1 MSYIISEEKKI
12 DKRKF
17 VWYNSKEGGIME
29 LENYKGIG
37 PKTLNCLHRLGIW
50 TSNDLLQYYPFRFN
64 KIERSNLLFIEDGES
79 IIIDG
84 IVESEA
90 KVSYIR
96 GYRDKMDF
104 RLDTGQKLL
113 GVTIFNRGYLKCKL
127 VVGAKI
133 TVMGKYNKKRGS
145 IMASDIKFSL
155 LSDIPKIEPVYHVTT
170 GINNSQLSG
179 LIDKIKMDELVD
191 YLPGYLVERYDFLS
205 KKEAI
210 QQIHHPVNYEV
221 LKKAIHRLKFEELF
235 LFMLKM
241 NYLKSKTTE
250 TGLERQV
257 AWEKIEQ
264 VIQSLPFVLTLDQI
278 KAVKDIYQDL
288 ISAKRMNRLLQG
300 DVGSGKTIV
309 SFLALYINYLGGYQG
324 ALMAPTEILARQ
336 HYENIQK
343 LFPMLKVGL
352 LTGKLKAKEKRELYD
367 KIEKNELQVI
377 IGTHALISEKVKYPN
392 LGLVITDEQHRFGV
406 NQRSELKNKGITPDI
421 LYMSATPIPRTYAI
435 TLFGDMDI
443 SNIKT
448 KPAGRKE
455 TITYLKKTSELKD
468 VLALMYEQ
476 LKLGHQ
482 IYVIAPLI
490 EESDKMELE
499 TVDKLKEKMEL
510 AFGKVCKIGVMHGK
524 LNAKEKEDVMNAF
537 QNNDIQILISTTV
550 IEVGVDVGNATMM
563 VVFDSYRFGLSA
575 LHQLRGRVGRN
586 ELQSYFVL
594 ISDMEAE
601 RLNILTKTNDGFE
614 ISDADFKLRGSGDMF
629 GVRQS
634 GDMQFKLADL
644 KRDYKMVVVAKEDSQ
659 EFLDNYIQDIKYKHI
674 ANTLYQID
682 TLD

>member
-1 MSYIISEEKKI
+1 
-12 DKRKF
+12 
-17 VWYNSKEGGIME
+17 ME

-37 PKTLNCLHRLGIW
+37 PRTLNILHRLGIW

-64 KIERSNLLFIEDGES
+64 RIERSNLFLLEDGDS
-79 IIIDG
+79 ITIDG
-84 IVESEA
+84 IVENNA

-104 RLDTGQKLL
+104 RLDTGGKLIN
-113 GVTIFNRGYLKCKL
+113 VTIFNRGFLKNKL
-127 VVGAKI
+127 VAGTKI
-133 TVMGKYNKKRGS
+133 TVIGKYNKKRNTV
-145 IMASDIKFSL
+145 IASDIKFSL
-155 LSDIPKIEPVYHVTT
+155 LSDIPSIEPVYHVTT
-170 GINNSQLSG
+170 GINSSQIGS
-179 LIDKIKMDELVD
+179 LIDKMDSSELID
-191 YLPGYLVERYDFLS
+191 YLPGYLLDKYQFLS
-205 KKEAI
+205 KKEAVE
-210 QQIHHPVNYEV
+210 QIHHPRNYEK
-221 LKKAIHRLKFEELF
+221 LKIAINRLKYEELF

-241 NYLKSKTTE
+241 NYLKGKTIE
-250 TGLERQV
+250 TGLERKV
-257 AWEKIEQ
+257 DFDKVEEAIKT
-264 VIQSLPFVLTLDQI
+264 LPFILTSDQI

-288 ISAKRMNRLLQG
+288 VSRKRMNRLLQG

-309 SFLALYINYLGGYQG
+309 SFLALYMNCLAGYQG

-352 LTGKLKAKEKRELYD
+352 LIGKLKVKEKKEIYD
-367 KIEKNELQVI
+367 QIETGELQVI
-377 IGTHALISEKVKYPN
+377 IGTHALISEKVKYAN

-448 KPAGRKE
+448 KPSGRKE
-455 TITYLKKTSELKD
+455 IITYLKKTSQLKE
-468 VLALMYEQ
+468 VLELMYQQ

-490 EESDKMELE
+490 EESEKIELE
-499 TVDKLKEKMEL
+499 TVDNLKQKMEL
-510 AFGKVCKIGVMHGK
+510 AFGKICKIGVMHGK
-524 LNAKEKEDVMNAF
+524 LNAKDKEDVMNAF
-537 QNNDIQILISTTV
+537 QNNEVQILISTTV
-550 IEVGVDVGNATMM
+550 VEVGVDVGNATMM

-594 ISDMEAE
+594 ISDTEAE
-601 RLNILTKTNDGFE
+601 RLNILVKTNDGFE

-644 KRDYKMVVVAKEDSQ
+644 KRDYKMVVAAKNDSQ
-659 EFLDNYIQDIKYKHI
+659 EFLDKYIQDIKYKHI
-674 ANTLYQID
+674 ANTLYHID